1 VIGYMVFERWN
12 FIDSLFMVLT
22 SITTV
27 GYEEV
32 HPLDT
37 VGRVFTMTVIVGG
50 VGTMLYTL
58 GIFGELLVDGRLG
71 RYARMRGMERRIADL
86 KDHFIVCGYGRMG
99 TRVTQEFRQ
108 LETPFVVVESNA
120 ESLER
125 LRGADLLYVEG
136 DATSDE
142 SLLKA
147 GILRAKGL
155 VTAVD
160 SDERNVFITLT
171 ARALNPAL
179 FIVARSSFQDSVE
192 KLRRA
197 GANQVVSPYLMGAH
211 RMAAM
216 AVRPVAVDVL
226 DTVLN
231 GENIDLVVEELL
243 VPSASRLLGRSLAD
257 SGMREAGANIL
268 AIRKR
273 SGQLRINPPDSQV
286 LESDDLL
293 VAIGTRKQ
301 MSAAEHLL

>member
-1 VIGYMVFERWN
+1 
-12 FIDSLFMVLT
+12 
-22 SITTV
+22 
-27 GYEEV
+27 
-32 HPLDT
+32 
-37 VGRVFTMTVIVGG
+37 
-50 VGTMLYTL
+50 
-58 GIFGELLVDGRLG
+58 
-71 RYARMRGMERRIADL
+71 MERRIADL

-99 TRVTQEFRQ
+99 TRVAQEFTQ
-108 LETPFVVVESNA
+108 LDTPFVVVESNA

-125 LRGADLLYVEG
+125 LRGADRLYVEG

-211 RMAAM
+211 RMAAL

-226 DTVLN
+226 DTVLH
-231 GENIDLVVEELL
+231 GENIDLVVEEFLI
-243 VPSASRLLGRSLAD
+243 PSASRLLGRSLAD
-257 SGMREAGANIL
+257 SGIREAGANVL

-293 VAIGTRKQ
+293 VAIGTRQQ
-301 MSAAEHLL
+301 MSAAERLL